1 VRKPVLPIVAVLA
14 VAAAGFFGWTKWAA
28 YQREARW
35 EAWRSELLAPPP
47 ADDPGNG
54 PDDAR
59 RAEVIAELKK
69 ELKSDPELTG
79 ASELL
84 ADLLIRMALGNP
96 SNKDTKK
103 LSEAKLVL
111 DDAVKRH
118 PEAIDASLK
127 LAKVCRALGL
137 IDESIKVL
145 NNALV
150 HSEGTQHAR
159 VELDLA
165 NTCFLKYQG
174 TGKEEDFRAARSGFQ
189 NARGDPTT
197 EAEALEGYGAL
208 FLENGRYHDF
218 DKVLTTYRELLKKY
232 PAYPN
237 AEKIRGLVEVLS
249 KQPGGG

>member
-14 VAAAGFFGWTKWAA
+14 VAAAGLFGWTKWAA

-35 EAWRSELLAPPP
+35 EAWRGELLAPPP
-47 ADDPGNG
+47 ADDPGGG

-59 RAEVIAELKK
+59 RAEVIVELKR
-69 ELKSDPELTG
+69 ELKGDPELTG

-145 NNALV
+145 SNALA

-165 NTCFLKYQG
+165 NACLEKYRG
-174 TGKEEDFRAARSGFQ
+174 TGKEEDFRAARNGFQ

-208 FLENGRYHDF
+208 FLENGRYRDF

-237 AEKIRGLVEVLS
+237 AEKIQGIVDLLS